1 MTDRAALLQR
11 YQEASSAI
19 ERVMTQLEASDLD
32 SREGAAD
39 WSPRQIVHHLAD
51 VEVGDAMRLRLMIA
65 HDGPLITA
73 YDEDL
78 FASRLHYER
87 PIDVSRALF
96 CQLRASN
103 TELIECLSEAEWS
116 RHGWHEEH
124 EHYSVEILVDR
135 SIAHDEAHLAQI
147 ERALA
152 TKGRT

>member
-1 MTDRAALLQR
+1 MTDRAALLGR
-11 YQEASSAI
+11 YREASAAI
-19 ERVMTQLEASDLD
+19 AGVVGRLAASELD
-32 SREGAAD
+32 CRESLAE
-39 WSPRQIVHHLAD
+39 WSPRQVVHHLAD

-87 PIDVSRALF
+87 PIDVSAALF

-103 TELIECLSEAEWS
+103 AELVERLREAEWS

-124 EHYSVEILVDR
+124 ERYSVEILVDR
-135 SIAHDEAHLAQI
+135 SIAHDAGHLAQI
-147 ERALA
+147 ERAIA
-152 TKGRT
+152 MKGRT